1 MDLDICQP
9 DLAKYMVVLV
19 YQKLLTFVSLYEL
32 REIIKPIDINQ
43 LPGSATK

>member
-9 DLAKYMVVLV
+9 AVTKYMVILV

-32 REIIKPIDINQ
+32 RTIIKSIDIN
-43 LPGSATK
+43 